1 MSRRSSHSIS
11 TDQLRSSFHPK
22 SVPSAQMR
30 EGRKKMV
37 TEEPRVKEA
46 SRYSL
51 EEASKLLGMHRNTLL
66 KYANKGIIKTGIRRS
81 NSRRFYLGRE
91 ILRFWKAQL

>member
-1 MSRRSSHSIS
+1 M
-11 TDQLRSSFHPK
+11 K
-22 SVPSAQMR
+22 
-30 EGRKKMV
+30 EGRKEMV

-91 ILRFWKAQL
+91 IIRFWKAQL